1 MAKSK
6 FKFPSEKNLKAARKK
21 LEASKGTYLLPPD
34 AAAVDRAKYDLCR
47 KILIYMHTK
56 GLSQRQLANAMG
68 IPETR
73 VSEIVHYRIWK
84 FTIDRLLEYYERVNP
99 KVDFNVA

>member
-1 MAKSK
+1 MAKDK
-6 FKFPSEKNLKAARKK
+6 FKFPTDKNVQLARKK
-21 LEASKGTYLLPPD
+21 LASTGASYLLPPN

-47 KILIYMHTK
+47 KILIFMHTK
-56 GLSQRQLANAMG
+56 GLNQRELSAAME

-84 FTIDRLLEYYERVNP
+84 FTIDRLLTYYEKLNP
-99 KVDFNVA
+99 KADFKVA